1 VIPRRLQ
8 LRNFGPVKSGDI
20 RFGALTVFISPQA
33 TGKSLTL
40 QLVKLLADTGA
51 IHETLK
57 RYGVDWK
64 TGQPS
69 TFINAVFGEGTEGIW
84 KESTRVE
91 SDGEQVRL
99 HTLAKRGHRNSEER
113 VFYIPAQRVL
123 AINPQ
128 SGWFRGF
135 YDYRPGDPFVVRD
148 FGEKL
153 RQLAE
158 EELLRSSEAVFPQ
171 KKRLKKAIRDALLEA
186 IFGGFSL
193 QLEATMGQRR
203 IVLRAD
209 ENTSLPFTVWSAGQ
223 REFIPLL
230 LGAYHLLP
238 PAKTSRRGSH
248 ELAIIEEIE
257 MGLHPR
263 AISAAMLVVLDLLQ
277 RGYRV
282 CLSTHSPY
290 VLDVVWALRRFRENQ
305 AGEQFVRALFGLPS
319 DTEARRLAEAALN
332 PAKELKVYYFEKE
345 TGTVQDISNLDP
357 ASKQDFEAGWG
368 GLTEFSGRVG
378 NLVAQAVANGKVLS

>member
-1 VIPRRLQ
+1 MIPRRLQ

-20 RFGALTVFISPQA
+20 RFGALTVFIGPQA

-128 SGWFRGF
+128 SG
-135 YDYRPGDPFVVRD
+135 
-148 FGEKL
+148 
-153 RQLAE
+153 
-158 EELLRSSEAVFPQ
+158 
-171 KKRLKKAIRDALLEA
+171 
-186 IFGGFSL
+186 
-193 QLEATMGQRR
+193 
-203 IVLRAD
+203 
-209 ENTSLPFTVWSAGQ
+209 
-223 REFIPLL
+223 
-230 LGAYHLLP
+230 
-238 PAKTSRRGSH
+238 
-248 ELAIIEEIE
+248 
-257 MGLHPR
+257 
-263 AISAAMLVVLDLLQ
+263 
-277 RGYRV
+277 
-282 CLSTHSPY
+282 
-290 VLDVVWALRRFRENQ
+290 
-305 AGEQFVRALFGLPS
+305 
-319 DTEARRLAEAALN
+319 
-332 PAKELKVYYFEKE
+332 
-345 TGTVQDISNLDP
+345 
-357 ASKQDFEAGWG
+357 
-368 GLTEFSGRVG
+368 
-378 NLVAQAVANGKVLS
+378 